1 MSRLFRNGKEP
12 HLRAMKSIAGW
23 RKPLGDKSASVAE
36 RDMVQVAGVG
46 QGVEGYTSYPT
57 PK

>member
-1 MSRLFRNGKEP
+1 
-12 HLRAMKSIAGW
+12 MKSIAGW